1 MTVATSAE
9 LESLQQFAFILWVLS
24 IAVYRQFCV
33 KEQQDKNSVDGNELY
48 TA

>member
-9 LESLQQFAFILWVLS
+9 LESLQQLAFVLWALS
-24 IAVYRQFCV
+24 IAVYGQFCV
-33 KEQQDKNSVDGNELY
+33 KEQQDKSSVNGDELY